1 MLELKQIAGVEV
13 TGFVPDVRPY
23 LAQAQ
28 VSVAPFSIAAGIP
41 NKLLESM
48 ASGLPVVATPRAVQG
63 ISADVAGAVETGES
77 AEELASKVVELL
89 RDPQTARRKGLEGRR
104 RVIAE
109 HNWDRSLERLLQL
122 IENPERGLLESQL
135 QSA

>member
-1 MLELKQIAGVEV
+1 M
-13 TGFVPDVRPY
+13 RPF

-63 ISADVAGAVETGES
+63 LPAGVAAAVETGKS

-89 RDPQTARRKGLEGRR
+89 RDPQAARRKGLEGRR

-109 HNWDRSLERLLQL
+109 HNWDLSLERLLQL
-122 IENPERGLLESQL
+122 LEKPERGLLESQL